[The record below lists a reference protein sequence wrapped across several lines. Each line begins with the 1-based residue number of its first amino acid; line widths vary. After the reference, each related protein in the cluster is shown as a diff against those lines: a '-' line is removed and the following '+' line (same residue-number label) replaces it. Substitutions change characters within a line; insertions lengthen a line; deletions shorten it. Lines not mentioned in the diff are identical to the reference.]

1 MQGTAPSSKAANC
14 TQTSSERG
22 SFAYI
27 KAWPE
32 GSPSCSVH
40 TADRRIPLRERRLR
54 RPSWCWPSPCAH
66 QGAPFCFLQAQ
77 PLRSPPCCLTPVT
90 RCCVCALPLSPYR
103 SFLYYF
109 FFYWREGGWFLFQ
122 QVPYLCFSSALLQPV
137 GAIFVFYLCCA
148 SENMYPGREL
158 RQASG
163 SLILVAVA
171 PETPLGHLALDARG
185 AGGPLGPMGL

>member
-1 MQGTAPSSKAANC
+1 MQGAAPSSKAANR

-40 TADRRIPLRERRLR
+40 TGRAGSLPGTETAAAILVRPAPSPAKGRHFVFFRLR
-54 RPSWCWPSPCAH
+54 PDAPLLPDSSHQVPCLCSSSVSI
-66 QGAPFCFLQAQ
+66 QIFSLLFL
-77 PLRSPPCCLTPVT
+77 
-90 RCCVCALPLSPYR
+90 
-103 SFLYYF
+103 FLLGG
-109 FFYWREGGWFLFQ
+109 GGWFLFQ

-137 GAIFVFYLCCA
+137 GAIFLFYLCCA
-148 SENMYPGREL
+148 SENMSPGREL
-158 RQASG
+158 QQASG

-171 PETPLGHLALDARG
+171 QETPLGHLALDARG